1 VQALIAYY
9 RNFQD
14 DHAAKKKA
22 IDDEKHRTIKRE
34 NDLAEELLVPKALVV
49 SEFRKIAEPIK
60 AMLRQKLE
68 NEYPLAVAGLD
79 VPQARV
85 YGRRL
90 GDDILSEHQKFYQK
104 LGI

>member
-1 VQALIAYY
+1 
-9 RNFQD
+9 
-14 DHAAKKKA
+14 
-22 IDDEKHRTIKRE
+22 
-34 NDLAEELLVPKALVV
+34 
-49 SEFRKIAEPIK
+49 
-60 AMLRQKLE
+60 MLRQKLE